1 MNGRCPRRIHAID
14 IIDLADGST
23 CAAAFIG
30 EGLLT
35 IDRALPYLTGRESRL
50 WLGDGF
56 GLSECGCRGNRSQQ
70 QTTQEVGRQFSPR

>member
-1 MNGRCPRRIHAID
+1 MNGRCRGRIHAID
-14 IIDLADGST
+14 VIDLAYGGT
-23 CAAAFIG
+23 YPAAFVG

-35 IDRALPYLTGRESRL
+35 SDRALPYLTGRESRF

-56 GLSECGCRGNRSQQ
+56 GLPERGCRGNRSQQ